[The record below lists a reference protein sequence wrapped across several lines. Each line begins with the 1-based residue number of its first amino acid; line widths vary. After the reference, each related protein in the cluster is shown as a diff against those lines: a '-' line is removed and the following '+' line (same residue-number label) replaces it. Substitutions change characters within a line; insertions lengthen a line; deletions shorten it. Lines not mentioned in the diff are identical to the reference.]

1 MAQLYFQDELE
12 PITIEDTKYLLIRAA
27 MMKLAALPL
36 AEHFKLKAEVNRRA
50 INLMCEGMILDCD
63 VNTDAAPDPLSFA
76 YIVYTGKGCY
86 VFDIDGNS
94 HQLIGI

>member
-1 MAQLYFQDELE
+1 MSRLYFQDELE
-12 PITIEDTKYLLIRAA
+12 PITIEEMKYVLIRRA
-27 MMKLAALPL
+27 MKKLAELPL
-36 AEHFKLKAEVNRRA
+36 AESFKLKAEVNRRA
-50 INLMCEGMILDCD
+50 INLMCEGMILDSD
-63 VNTDAAPDPLSFA
+63 SGDQTPDPLSYA